1 MRTGLNR
8 SRRTRRTQV
17 AVLSAV
23 LMVSGMLV
31 FGSQPSSATIT
42 KTIDVTCQ
50 GADPASK
57 GLLDSFGIPPLPV
70 TSSVEA
76 PAFVEPG
83 QTDVPVSV
91 SWALTVPASLTDM
104 LVNIGVASAEVK
116 DANVDTQVSG
126 PTSTTLIE
134 GRPPGQTISIVKGAG
149 LTSTFGP
156 FSGQLDDIGNS
167 GVIKLRSEAVNFTMV
182 AAISG
187 TPTEIK
193 MTCPIGA
200 TIATIPVK
208 VAGSPDIV
216 QPIEEPGVAG
226 QDTTVDVLGKYV
238 TNGKD
243 KSGVER
249 QVDPSTLK
257 VVEGPGTVQGGKL
270 VVPSPA
276 AGATADVTFEVCAG
290 TVEVAPATEGIDE
303 VQRIRLF
310 HEPGNSFKRNFAA
323 TFNLGGEAGSP
334 AWMVGPNTVMVLGGP
349 QPWGD
354 KVLPYALAGASGA
367 SPYVWPTD
375 AEMLVALQSIPEVG
389 AGNVEVT
396 RGDIQV
402 QPGGN
407 GQKAYQYR
415 DYEVHFTGA
424 KGKQDLPDLKT
435 THVASFLPQELLTNL
450 LEQVKALG
458 EGDGG
463 EPKPPKYPI
472 PAGMTAKE
480 YLDQIW
486 ADAGQAWG
494 QQPLPDVQT
503 YFQKLQLWLG
513 VFGENIMSL
522 IDVNAALAFMTSLF
536 PKKPEISWL
545 TQGEGPKPAEM
556 QELCS
561 QGVVTVRSASVE
573 AATTTSVAG
582 GGGGGGGTDA
592 EGISFA
598 G

>member
-1 MRTGLNR
+1 M
-8 SRRTRRTQV
+8 
-17 AVLSAV
+17 
-23 LMVSGMLV
+23 LMVSGMLA
-31 FGSQPSSATIT
+31 FGAPPSSATIT
-42 KTIDVTCQ
+42 KTMDVTCQ
-50 GADPASK
+50 GADADSAKLLGAVPG
-57 GLLDSFGIPPLPV
+57 GLPPIPV
-70 TSSVEA
+70 TATVEA

-91 SWALTVPASLTDM
+91 TWSLTVSASLTDV
-104 LVNIGVASAEVK
+104 LITTGVTSADIL
-116 DANVDTQVSG
+116 DAKVDTEVSG

-134 GRPPGQTISIVKGAG
+134 GRPPNQTITLTKGAG

-156 FSGQLDDIGNS
+156 FAGQLDDIGNS
-167 GVIKLRSEAVNFTMV
+167 GVIKLRNQSVDFSMFFNLAGKATTV
-182 AAISG
+182 
-187 TPTEIK
+187 K

-208 VAGSPDIV
+208 VAGSPDIK
-216 QPIEEPGVAG
+216 QPIEEPGVPG

-249 QVDPSTLK
+249 QIDPSTLK
-257 VVEGPGTVQGGKL
+257 VVEGPGSVQGGKL
-270 VVPSPA
+270 VIPSPA
-276 AGATADVTFEVCAG
+276 AGATSDTTFEVCAG
-290 TVEVAPATEGIDE
+290 TVEVAPATEGTDE

-310 HEPGNSFKRNFAA
+310 HEPGNSFKRSFAA

-367 SPYVWPTD
+367 SPYEWPTD
-375 AEMLVALQSIPEVG
+375 AEMLAALQSIPEVG

-396 RGDIQV
+396 RGDVQV
-402 QPGGN
+402 QPGSN
-407 GQKAYQYR
+407 GVKAYQYR

-424 KGKQDLPDLKT
+424 KGKQDVPDLKT
-435 THVASFLPQELLTNL
+435 THLASFLPQELLANL
-450 LEQVKALG
+450 LAQVQELG

-486 ADAGQAWG
+486 ADAGKAWG
-494 QQPLPDVQT
+494 QLDLQT
-503 YFQKLQLWLG
+503 YFQKVQQWLG

-522 IDVNAALAFMTSLF
+522 IDINAALAFISNLF
-536 PKKPEISWL
+536 PKTPEINWL
-545 TQGEGPKPAEM
+545 TQGEDPKPAET

-561 QGVVTVRSASVE
+561 QGVVTIRTASVE

-582 GGGGGGGTDA
+582 GGGGNGSGSDA

>member
-1 MRTGLNR
+1 
-8 SRRTRRTQV
+8 
-17 AVLSAV
+17 VLSAV

-31 FGSQPSSATIT
+31 FGAQPSSATIT
-42 KTIDVTCQ
+42 KTIDVTCL
-50 GADPASK
+50 GADDGSK
-57 GLLDSFGIPPLPV
+57 DLLSKFPLPPIPV
-70 TSSVEA
+70 TATVEA

-83 QTDVPVSV
+83 QTDVPISI
-91 SWALTVPASLTDM
+91 SWALTVPASLTD
-104 LVNIGVASAEVK
+104 LLIDALKVASADVVNAK
-116 DANVDTQVSG
+116 VDTEVSG
-126 PTSTTLIE
+126 PTSTTVIE
-134 GRPPGQTISIVKGAG
+134 GRPPNQTVNLVKGAG

-167 GVIKLRSEAVNFTMV
+167 GVIKLRNQSVDFSMSVSAFPDPIN
-182 AAISG
+182 
-187 TPTEIK
+187 

-208 VAGSPDIV
+208 VAGSPDIK

-226 QDTTVDVLGKYV
+226 QSTTVDVLGKYV

-257 VVEGPGTVQGGKL
+257 VVEGPGSVQGGKL
-270 VVPSPA
+270 VITSPP
-276 AGATADVTFEVCAG
+276 AGTSADITFEVCAG

-323 TFNLGGEAGSP
+323 TFNLGGDPGSP
-334 AWMVGPNTVMVLGGP
+334 AWMIDQTNLAVMALGGL
-349 QPWGD
+349 QPWSN
-354 KVLPYALAGASGA
+354 KVLPYAVVGLGV
-367 SPYVWPTD
+367 PYQWPTD
-375 AEMLVALQSIPEVG
+375 AEMLVALQSIPEIG

-396 RGDIQV
+396 RGDIV
-402 QPGGN
+402 VVPGAKGA
-407 GQKAYQYR
+407 KAYQYR

-424 KGKQDLPDLKT
+424 KGKQELPDLKT

-450 LEQVKALG
+450 LAQVTELG
-458 EGDGG
+458 GSEGG
-463 EPKPPKYPI
+463 EPKPPKYPV

-486 ADAGQAWG
+486 ADAGKAWG

-522 IDVNAALAFMTSLF
+522 IDINAALAFISSLF
-536 PKKPEISWL
+536 PKTPEINWL
-545 TQGEGPKPAEM
+545 TQGESPKPAEM